1 MKKRSK
7 GITLISLAITIA
19 VLIILAGVSV
29 SAILGDDGII
39 KRAQESADLTKKS
52 ESKEII
58 NRAVLEFRL
67 TE

>member
-1 MKKRSK
+1 MKKSNR

-39 KRAQESADLTKKS
+39 NKAKKSANLTK
-52 ESKEII
+52 
-58 NRAVLEFRL
+58 
-67 TE
+67 